1 MFVVTSYVFTHS
13 QVLFIEYV
21 DPQGRGVVVSREST
35 NKSLV
40 SRVKS
45 CVLSSQSRME
55 TSKKNKK
62 NSCLTLKVQ
71 DNYSVTM
78 CVNVVYFYMY
88 YLLTL

>member
-1 MFVVTSYVFTHS
+1 MFTHS

-45 CVLSSQSRME
+45 CVLSSQS
-55 TSKKNKK
+55 
-62 NSCLTLKVQ
+62 VQ

-88 YLLTL
+88 TMSL

>member
-1 MFVVTSYVFTHS
+1 MFTHS

-45 CVLSSQSRME
+45 CVLSSQSGME
-55 TSKKNKK
+55 TSK

-88 YLLTL
+88 TMSL

>member
-1 MFVVTSYVFTHS
+1 MFTHS

-45 CVLSSQSRME
+45 CVLSSH
-55 TSKKNKK
+55 
-62 NSCLTLKVQ
+62 V
-71 DNYSVTM
+71 Y
-78 CVNVVYFYMY
+78 NVFINIVISLYCIEEHRN
-88 YLLTL
+88 TE